1 MTTQSLFWDRAG
13 IVQLYLPS
21 FNWKVSITVATASW
35 ITKYC
40 SCCPWF
46 YFWGSLNL
54 PEVET
59 TVRVMGASTTVVLH
73 WCSVWLHLNSLNCEI
88 LCLCTCADTQ
98 ELKRWGMSNAAHRK
112 AFLDGKSRIQLAKQ
126 EDNTL
131 EDNSQDA
138 LNQSSP
144 ALFPSTPSSQPAP
157 FPSSQLSQGSQQL
170 SQLSTAST
178 PPSSQAIE
186 VVRIQ
191 MTTKFS
197 NP

>member
-1 MTTQSLFWDRAG
+1 
-13 IVQLYLPS
+13 
-21 FNWKVSITVATASW
+21 
-35 ITKYC
+35 
-40 SCCPWF
+40 
-46 YFWGSLNL
+46 
-54 PEVET
+54 
-59 TVRVMGASTTVVLH
+59 
-73 WCSVWLHLNSLNCEI
+73 
-88 LCLCTCADTQ
+88 
-98 ELKRWGMSNAAHRK
+98 MSNAEHRK

-178 PPSSQAIE
+178 QPFSQAIE
-186 VVRIQ
+186 VMHIQ

-197 NP
+197 NS